1 MNAEEQ
7 GSIITAGNQNQILNA
22 GEYCSTTSAGI
33 NTEAISLHDN
43 TQASFSGSYT
53 RFVGFGDHT
62 RATCTGSDS
71 LIALHGKYGVG
82 AAIGPHS
89 IVKAALSNWIVLA
102 EYYSGDSPH
111 RIRTGLVDG
120 IHLKADTWY
129 KIENDKFVG
138 TIPSSC

>member
-1 MNAEEQ
+1 M
-7 GSIITAGNQNQILNA
+7 
-22 GEYCSTTSAGI
+22 
-33 NTEAISLHDN
+33 
-43 TQASFSGSYT
+43 
-53 RFVGFGDHT
+53 GFGDHT